1 MAGSPVRLILHRDEG
16 IYQQEVS
23 VKRITSTGNIQS
35 TNTIPRHSHLAYNG
49 QVYTESP
56 SILWRHSGTARLMLD
71 SQEPVHLLLGAFI
84 IDDDQ
89 FNIQSDASYRATWTA
104 GEPEAPKQD
113 EPYMVAWKAVDSDIN
128 AKRQEES
135 QCLSDSLDFNNNSL
149 SYLSSRLNSG
159 FQLEARQNSID
170 ITSVIG
176 DTSGCPKTR
185 QIALLGIATDCTYTA
200 QFSSDDDIRRHVVSQ
215 INAASEV
222 YERSFNI
229 SLRVRDLI
237 ISDSGC
243 PTGDSA
249 TPNWN
254 RPCSS
259 GLTIND
265 RLGRFTEW
273 RNDQGDT
280 DDAVWSLLTTC
291 NSGSTVGI
299 AWIGTACRQPSQR
312 RRGVVGTNVVVRTS
326 AEWQVLAHEIGHN
339 FGASHDCTEG
349 CASSSYGECCPLSRS
364 TCNANGQ
371 FIMNPSAN
379 RRMTSFSPCT
389 IGTICTS
396 LGRNIVQSD
405 CLSGNED
412 VPTITES
419 ECGNGIVEPGE
430 ECDCGGEEGCRDN
443 NCCDANTCRFV
454 NGATCDPSAGACCTD
469 QCQLASSGSVCRRS
483 TGLCDPEETCDGSSV
498 SCPSD
503 EKLPDGETCG
513 DDGDGLTCA
522 SGQCT
527 SRQLQCSNAFNIS
540 SSNIQACD
548 DTSCQL
554 SCIISGQEN
563 GSCQEMNQDLLDGTP
578 CGSGSRCQNG
588 SCVAIPASG
597 VRGWIDRNRTLFIV
611 ICVVGG
617 IFLLSLMVCLC
628 CCLRRK
634 HRVNKARQKQAVR
647 MGGNPQMSQ
656 AVPPVYPPPP
666 PPPARIVSNLPRYG

>member
-1 MAGSPVRLILHRDEG
+1 
-16 IYQQEVS
+16 
-23 VKRITSTGNIQS
+23 
-35 TNTIPRHSHLAYNG
+35 
-49 QVYTESP
+49 
-56 SILWRHSGTARLMLD
+56 MLD
-71 SQEPVHLLLGAFI
+71 SQSSVHLLHGAFT
-84 IDDDQ
+84 IDDNQ
-89 FNIQSDASYRATWTA
+89 YNIQSDTSYRKTWTE
-104 GEPEAPKQD
+104 GEPEAAQQAR
-113 EPYMVAWKAVDSDIN
+113 PYMVAWKTDDSDTN
-128 AKRQEES
+128 TKRQEET
-135 QCLSDSLDFNNNSL
+135 QCLSDTLDFNNNSL
-149 SYLSSRLNSG
+149 HSLSSNLDSG
-159 FQLEARQNSID
+159 FNLEARQNQFD

-176 DTSGCPKTR
+176 DTSGCPNTR

-200 QFSSDDDIRRHVVSQ
+200 QFSSDDELRRHVVSQ

-237 ISDSGC
+237 ISDSNC

-259 GLTIND
+259 GLSIND

-273 RNDQGDT
+273 RNQQGDT

-312 RRGVVGTNVVVRTS
+312 RQGVVGTNVVVRTS
-326 AEWQVLAHEIGHN
+326 AEWQVIAHEIGHN

-349 CASSSYGECCPLSRS
+349 CASSSYGQCCPLSRS
-364 TCNANGQ
+364 SCDAGGQ

-379 RRMTSFSPCT
+379 RRMTTFSPCT

-419 ECGNGIVEPGE
+419 ECGNGVVEPGE
-430 ECDCGGEEGCRDN
+430 ECDCGGEEGCGN
-443 NCCDANTCRFV
+443 NSCCDASTCRFV
-454 NGATCDPSAGACCTD
+454 NGAVCDPSAGACCTD
-469 QCQLASSGSVCRRS
+469 QCQLASSGSVCRQS

-503 EKLPDGETCG
+503 ERLSDGETCG
-513 DDGDGLTCA
+513 DDGAGLTCA
-522 SGQCT
+522 SGECT
-527 SRQLQCSNAFNIS
+527 SRQMQCAAAFNIS
-540 SSNIQACD
+540 SSNIRTCD
-548 DTSCQL
+548 DSSCQL
-554 SCIISGQEN
+554 NCIVSGQN
-563 GSCQEMNQDLLDGTP
+563 NDSCQSRNQNMLDGTP

-588 SCVAIPASG
+588 SCATIPATG

-617 IFLLSLMVCLC
+617 IFLLSLIVCLC
-628 CCLRRK
+628 CCLGRK
-634 HRVNKARQKQAVR
+634 HRVKKAREKQAVR
-647 MGGNPQMSQ
+647 MGGNPQVSQ
-656 AVPPVYPPPP
+656 MVAPVHSPPP
-666 PPPARIVSNLPRYG
+666 PPPARIMSNLPRYG